1 MSMHH
6 ATLANSGDSI
16 LVLVDPQEKL
26 VGMIHNRE
34 EVEKNIETLLIFAS
48 IFNLPVVLTEHYPK
62 GLGYTVENIK
72 ERLPEYRPIV
82 KRIFSCFGVAE
93 FEEALQATG
102 RKRLLI
108 SGIETHICVGQTAL
122 DALHR
127 DYTVTV
133 ISDAV
138 GTRFPKD
145 HEIALDRL
153 RQAGAVITTTEAV
166 MYEIAERAE
175 GDEFKRLLALVK

>member
-1 MSMHH
+1 MARH
-6 ATLANSGDSI
+6 ATLASSGDSI

-26 VGMIHNRE
+26 VRMIHNRE
-34 EVEKNIETLLIFAS
+34 EVEKNIETLLSFAS
-48 IFNLPVVLTEHYPK
+48 IFSLPVVLTEHYPK

-72 ERLPEYRPIV
+72 ERLPEYRPVV
-82 KRIFSCFGVAE
+82 KRIFSCFGVPE
-93 FEEALQATG
+93 FQEALQATG
-102 RKRLLI
+102 RGRLLM
-108 SGIETHICVGQTAL
+108 SGIETHICVEQTVL

-127 DYTVTV
+127 NYTVTV
-133 ISDAV
+133 MADAV

-145 HEIALDRL
+145 HEIALDRM

-175 GDEFKRLLALVK
+175 GDEFKRLLDLVK